1 MHNLTKGQKL
11 ILTKNTSTGDWKT
24 ALVRPEDFPNML
36 KGDIVVFEKT
46 MQNFYGNWYGVI
58 HPSSK
63 YTQYI
68 RENEFKIEEE

>member
-1 MHNLTKGQKL
+1 MKNLIKGQKL

-24 ALVRPEDFPNML
+24 ALVRPNDFPNML
-36 KGDIVVFEKT
+36 EGDIVTFEKT